1 MIKSMTGFGV
11 GASGRGRDKIN
22 VEIKSLN
29 SRFLEIKL
37 KGIGPEPRFEEEIRK
52 VLEKSIVRGNLLVK
66 FEFDSDANVD
76 KLIFDEERYESIQN
90 ILKSIYIKYGNRL
103 NISDIITSNDLI
115 RVNEKVELNY
125 KSCMVALQEAIEN
138 LNQMRKLEGK
148 NIKVDILDRLK
159 KLYIILDKI
168 DGTSNKYSSDKRL
181 QLQNKVRE
189 LIEKKDLDES
199 RLIQEVAYY
208 SEKSDITEEVVRC
221 KSHFKQLELFL
232 EEQKQTGKKISFLL
246 QEIVREVNTIGSK
259 SPQADVTMQVV
270 DMKAELEKIREQA
283 QNIL

>member
-1 MIKSMTGFGV
+1 MTGFGV

-259 SPQADVTMQVV
+259 SPQIDVTMQVV

>member
-11 GASGRGRDKIN
+11 GTSGKGKDKIN

-37 KGIGPEPRFEEEIRK
+37 KGIVPELKFEQEIRK
-52 VLEKSIVRGNLLVK
+52 ILEKSIVRGNLLVK
-66 FEFDSDANVD
+66 FEFNSDADVN
-76 KLIFDEERYESIQN
+76 KLIFDEQRYEAIQS
-90 ILKSIYIKYGNRL
+90 ILKSIYIKYGHRL
-103 NISDIITSNDLI
+103 NISDIITANDLI
-115 RVNEKVELNY
+115 RIDEREELNY
-125 KSCMVALQEAIEN
+125 KFCMVAFQEAIKN
-138 LNQMRKLEGK
+138 LNQMRKSEGK

-159 KLYIILDKI
+159 KLYTILDKI
-168 DGTSNKYSSDKRL
+168 DEISNEYSSDKRL
-181 QLQNKVRE
+181 QLQDKVGE

-208 SEKSDITEEVVRC
+208 SEKSDVTEEVVRC

-259 SPQADVTMQVV
+259 SPQVDVTMKVV

>member
-1 MIKSMTGFGV
+1 
-11 GASGRGRDKIN
+11 
-22 VEIKSLN
+22 
-29 SRFLEIKL
+29 
-37 KGIGPEPRFEEEIRK
+37 
-52 VLEKSIVRGNLLVK
+52 
-66 FEFDSDANVD
+66 
-76 KLIFDEERYESIQN
+76 
-90 ILKSIYIKYGNRL
+90 
-103 NISDIITSNDLI
+103 
-115 RVNEKVELNY
+115 
-125 KSCMVALQEAIEN
+125 MVAFQEAIKN
-138 LNQMRKLEGK
+138 LNQMRKSEGK

-159 KLYIILDKI
+159 KLYTILDKI
-168 DGTSNKYSSDKRL
+168 DEISNEYSSDKRL
-181 QLQNKVRE
+181 QLQDKVGE

-208 SEKSDITEEVVRC
+208 SEKSDVTEEVVRC

-259 SPQADVTMQVV
+259 SPQVDVTMKVV

>member
-1 MIKSMTGFGV
+1 M
-11 GASGRGRDKIN
+11 
-22 VEIKSLN
+22 
-29 SRFLEIKL
+29 
-37 KGIGPEPRFEEEIRK
+37 
-52 VLEKSIVRGNLLVK
+52 
-66 FEFDSDANVD
+66 
-76 KLIFDEERYESIQN
+76 
-90 ILKSIYIKYGNRL
+90 
-103 NISDIITSNDLI
+103 
-115 RVNEKVELNY
+115 
-125 KSCMVALQEAIEN
+125 
-138 LNQMRKLEGK
+138 
-148 NIKVDILDRLK
+148 
-159 KLYIILDKI
+159 
-168 DGTSNKYSSDKRL
+168 

-259 SPQADVTMQVV
+259 SPQIDVTMQVV

>member
-259 SPQADVTMQVV
+259 SPQIDVTMQVV